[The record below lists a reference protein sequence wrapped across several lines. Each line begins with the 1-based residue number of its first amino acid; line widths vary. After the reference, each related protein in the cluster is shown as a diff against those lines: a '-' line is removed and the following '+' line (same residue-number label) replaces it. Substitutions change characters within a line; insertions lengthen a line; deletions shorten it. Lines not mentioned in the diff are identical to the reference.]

1 VQGRLVVT
9 KLVDIE
15 GIGPA
20 YAEAL
25 NNAGIDT
32 IEELLEVGG
41 VPSGRDTIADKSG
54 LSPKLIL
61 EWVNHA
67 DLMRIKVIGSEY
79 ADLLEAAGIDSVPE
93 LAQRNGENLAER
105 LGAANEAKNLVRRVP
120 TEAEVTASIAE
131 AKSLPKGVHH

>member
-1 VQGRLVVT
+1 MT

-25 NNAGIDT
+25 KNAGIDT

-67 DLMRIKVIGSEY
+67 DLMRIKGVGSEY

-93 LAQRNGENLAER
+93 LGQRNAENLAEK

-120 TEAEVTASIAE
+120 TEAEVTAWIAE
-131 AKSLPKGVHH
+131 AKSLPKAVHH

>member
-1 VQGRLVVT
+1 MT

-25 NNAGIDT
+25 KNAGIDT

-41 VPSGRDTIADKSG
+41 VPLGRETIAEKSG

-67 DLMRIKVIGSEY
+67 DLMRIKGVGSEY
-79 ADLLEAAGIDSVPE
+79 ADLLEAAGVDSVPE
-93 LAQRNGENLAER
+93 LAQRNATSLAEK

-120 TEAEVTASIAE
+120 TEAEVTAWIAE
-131 AKSLPKGVHH
+131 SKTLPKAVHH

>member
-1 VQGRLVVT
+1 MT

-25 NNAGIDT
+25 KNAGIDT

-41 VPSGRDTIADKSG
+41 VPLGRDTIAEKSG

-67 DLMRIKVIGSEY
+67 DLMRIKGVGSEY
-79 ADLLEAAGIDSVPE
+79 ADLLEAAGVDSVPE
-93 LAQRNGENLAER
+93 LAQRNATSLAEK

-120 TEAEVTASIAE
+120 TEAEVTAWIGE
-131 AKSLPKGVHH
+131 AKTLPKAVHH